1 MVFDV
6 LSTRFASDRSAV
18 HYETRVVRDLFRA
31 GKDEEALSRAIRLK
45 EKHGLQPA
53 AESPPLPERE
63 TARQELSEMLASLAE
78 RTFAEGIRSG
88 NSSTLSLSAE
98 AMEQLSDLSDA
109 GSSDK
114 DAELLLKRS
123 IALIRSGNREEGV
136 PLLLE
141 LVGEQRTDTIGER
154 AATLYAETM
163 IGAYERKEGT
173 AEDAEDSTYLQL
185 PFGEGVLPRLSRG
198 GGLSSGRRI
207 RSRGSSRGI
216 RRKRPGD
223 PESPRFPGK
232 ADPGGSLPVHRQS
245 RRRPGQGRL
254 DP

>member
-1 MVFDV
+1 
-6 LSTRFASDRSAV
+6 
-18 HYETRVVRDLFRA
+18 VRDLFRA

-141 LVGEQRTDTIGER
+141 LLGEQRTDTIGER

-173 AEDAEDSTYLQL
+173 AEDAEDSTYLL
-185 PFGEGVLPRLSRG
+185 LDS
-198 GGLSSGRRI
+198 
-207 RSRGSSRGI
+207 
-216 RRKRPGD
+216 
-223 PESPRFPGK
+223 FPSEK
-232 ADPGGSLPVHRQS
+232 AASLA
-245 RRRPGQGRL
+245 
-254 DP
+254 